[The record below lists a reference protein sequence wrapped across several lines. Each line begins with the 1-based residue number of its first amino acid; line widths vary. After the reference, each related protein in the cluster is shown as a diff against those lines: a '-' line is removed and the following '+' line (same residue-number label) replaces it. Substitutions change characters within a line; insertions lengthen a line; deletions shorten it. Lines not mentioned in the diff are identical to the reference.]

1 MDQKAA
7 GWGGDTSTAVNGKTE
22 IRTNGSSTHSN
33 GNKVK
38 DGRLKTES
46 GFDVKKDELVRL
58 MVQSMKAIGCSR
70 SAKTLEEES
79 GILLEKQCVKSFRRG
94 IEDGDWKKVRDLLP
108 SMSLSKKDLDEANML
123 VHEEEFLELLEQ
135 GKTTEALE
143 TLRRNIAPSHPSKN
157 RINKLSSLVIYPTS
171 EAMRMAANWEGVKG
185 GSRTKLLNK
194 MQRLMDPSFVVP
206 QFRLLTLIDQ
216 ALSRQVSKC
225 QFHNTKLKSLT
236 LLHDHSCSLGEI
248 PKTCLYILDEHKDEV
263 WCVKFSNKGD
273 RVASASKDK
282 SVIIW
287 EVGCAPNRSPRVM
300 FRLHGHSKPPS
311 FLSWSSNDKLLLSS
325 DNTSCFKVWDLETQ
339 KCLLAVPA
347 RELPD
352 SAPDSVMACAWH
364 PDGKHVI
371 SGSLVEKKIVT
382 WNLNGSKVHVWD
394 LQHAVRDL
402 CVSTTKGLVVVLG
415 TDNGLR
421 IYDCETR
428 TRLKSAVKESSP
440 VTSFCLSKDGR
451 FALLSVAKPAAI
463 RLWDLNTGELV
474 RHYEGIKQSRYV
486 VQASFGGSEEMFVVS
501 GSEDSQV
508 YIWHRTSGELL
519 AVLPAHSGTV
529 NSVTWSPVDPQ
540 RFVSGSDDGT
550 VRLWSKKSV
559 QKNGFRV
566 HDHEKKNGLLTS
578 KKG

>member
-216 ALSRQVSKC
+216 ALSRQ
-225 QFHNTKLKSLT
+225 
-236 LLHDHSCSLGEI
+236 
-248 PKTCLYILDEHKDEV
+248 
-263 WCVKFSNKGD
+263 GD

-352 SAPDSVMACAWH
+352 
-364 PDGKHVI
+364 
-371 SGSLVEKKIVT
+371 
-382 WNLNGSKVHVWD
+382 
-394 LQHAVRDL
+394 R
-402 CVSTTKGLVVVLG
+402 
-415 TDNGLR
+415 
-421 IYDCETR
+421 
-428 TRLKSAVKESSP
+428 
-440 VTSFCLSKDGR
+440 
-451 FALLSVAKPAAI
+451 
-463 RLWDLNTGELV
+463 
-474 RHYEGIKQSRYV
+474 
-486 VQASFGGSEEMFVVS
+486 
-501 GSEDSQV
+501 
-508 YIWHRTSGELL
+508 
-519 AVLPAHSGTV
+519 
-529 NSVTWSPVDPQ
+529 
-540 RFVSGSDDGT
+540 
-550 VRLWSKKSV
+550 
-559 QKNGFRV
+559 
-566 HDHEKKNGLLTS
+566 
-578 KKG
+578 